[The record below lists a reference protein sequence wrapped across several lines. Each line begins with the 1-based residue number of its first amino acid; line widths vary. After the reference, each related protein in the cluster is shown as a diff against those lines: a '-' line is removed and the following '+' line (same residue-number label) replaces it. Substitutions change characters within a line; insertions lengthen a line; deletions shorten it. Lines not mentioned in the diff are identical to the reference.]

1 MKRSNLRSKYL
12 KSRNEEVRQRF
23 VKQIHLC
30 VSLLRKTKRS
40 YHSTLNKKNV
50 IDNRK
55 LCKMVKPLLS
65 NKFVNC
71 EKITLV
77 YNEKIFT
84 NHKEI
89 AKVLNYFFSN
99 LIKTLNIAEKNH
111 TDSVIEN
118 VRDPFLKAILK
129 YG

>member
-1 MKRSNLRSKYL
+1 
-12 KSRNEEVRQRF
+12 
-23 VKQIHLC
+23 
-30 VSLLRKTKRS
+30 
-40 YHSTLNKKNV
+40 
-50 IDNRK
+50 
-55 LCKMVKPLLS
+55 MVKPLLS

>member
-1 MKRSNLRSKYL
+1 MK
-12 KSRNEEVRQRF
+12 
-23 VKQIHLC
+23 
-30 VSLLRKTKRS
+30 KTI
-40 YHSTLNKKNV
+40 T
-50 IDNRK
+50 DN
-55 LCKMVKPLLS
+55 
-65 NKFVNC
+65 
-71 EKITLV
+71 
-77 YNEKIFT
+77 
-84 NHKEI
+84 KEI

>member
-1 MKRSNLRSKYL
+1 MSSNLRSKYL

-23 VKQIHLC
+23 VKQINLC
-30 VSLLRKTKRS
+30 VSLLTKTKRS

-65 NKFVNC
+65 KKFVNC

-77 YNEKIFT
+77 YNEKIIT
-84 NHKEI
+84 NDKEI
-89 AKVLNYFFSN
+89 AKVSNYFFSN
-99 LIKTLNIAEKNH
+99 LIKTLNIAEQNH
-111 TDSVIEN
+111 TDSIIEN
-118 VRDPFLKAILK
+118 VRDPFLKAKLK
-129 YG
+129 YC